1 LKSWTLYAY
10 AILFAALVAVLT
22 ITAIELSRT
31 KERVVVQATI
41 SPAFVEMM
49 QKEAVQ
55 KREYKKGEQLKPKEL
70 KKILEE
76 TGFEGKSL
84 RSAWAIAMKESTGRP
99 MSHNKNSDTGDNSYG
114 LFQINMIGSLG
125 PARLEKYN
133 LESNKDLFDPAINA
147 KIAYKMSNGGK
158 DWSAW
163 RGITESTKK
172 WMKEFPE

>member
-1 LKSWTLYAY
+1 LKSWILYAY
-10 AILFAALVAVLT
+10 AILFAALVAVFT
-22 ITAIELSRT
+22 IAAVEVSSP
-31 KERVVVQATI
+31 KEEVAVQATI
-41 SPAFVEMM
+41 SPDFVQMM
-49 QKEAVQ
+49 QKEVVQ
-55 KREYKKGEQLKPKEL
+55 KREYKKREQLKPKEL

-76 TGFEGKSL
+76 AGFEGKAL
-84 RSAWAIAMKESTGRP
+84 RSAWAVAMKESTGRP